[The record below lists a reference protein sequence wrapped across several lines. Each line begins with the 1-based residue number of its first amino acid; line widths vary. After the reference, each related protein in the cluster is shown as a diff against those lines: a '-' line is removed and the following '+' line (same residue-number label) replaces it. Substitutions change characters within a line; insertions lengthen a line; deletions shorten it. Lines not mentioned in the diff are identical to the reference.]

1 MFECYR
7 FACAVPTCRT
17 ADLAYNSD
25 RILELYDQA
34 ADNGASVVLFPALA
48 VPGNGCGDLFDVPSF
63 LSGVEQ
69 AVGKL
74 AAATSG
80 RSAVM
85 VVGTVWRDAGKC
97 VEAAAVI
104 SDGELIEVVTG
115 DDVVF
120 TNGKAG
126 FTVSVNR
133 EPFAP
138 ASPVSP
144 QAQVMLFPFAGS
156 DTFHTVSERRTDAA
170 ALSRTLKTHC
180 IFCGSGATGS
190 TASGVGAGQV
200 IFAFDGKV
208 TVENKP
214 FERKPQ
220 IVYCDI
226 DTDDADYLANRNMT
240 EYDGEFES
248 VEIKLTAA
256 PDLRYYPVSSHP
268 FIPQD
273 DAECAEY
280 ARSII
285 DISAAALANRME
297 LSHSRK
303 MVLGVSG
310 GLDSTMALITC
321 VRCCELLDIPASSI
335 VAVSMPGF
343 GTSDRT
349 KDNSLA
355 LAELSGAEIRCI
367 PISAAVTQH
376 FADIG
381 HDPSVTDVVYEN
393 SQARERTQ
401 ILMDIANGCSGLVIG
416 TGDLS
421 EIALGWCTYNG
432 DQMSMYAV
440 NAGIP
445 KTLMRRIIA
454 VHASGCPE
462 KLAAVLLDVCDT
474 PVSPELV
481 PGKQHTE
488 KIIGSYDLHD
498 FYIWHFIKYGASAE
512 KLFSL
517 ACKAFEKVYD
527 PGFCLEV
534 LEVFFRRFFT
544 SQFKRTAVPDS
555 PDVTGVTLA
564 PGAWNMPS
572 DVSAAFWMAEVEELK
587 KQVKNR

>member
-7 FACAVPTCRT
+7 FACAVPLCRT
-17 ADLAYNSD
+17 ADLAYNTSE
-25 RILELYDQA
+25 ILKLYNEA

-48 VPGNGCGDLFDVPSF
+48 VTGDGCGDLFDLPSF
-63 LSGVEQ
+63 LAGVEES
-69 AVGKL
+69 VEKL
-74 AAATSG
+74 ASSTAG
-80 RSAVM
+80 KSAVM
-85 VVGTVWRDAGKC
+85 VVGTVWRDAGKS

-104 SDGELIEVVTG
+104 SDGEILEVVTG

-120 TNGKAG
+120 TNGSAG
-126 FTVSVNR
+126 FGVSVGR

-138 ASPVSP
+138 ASAVSP
-144 QAQVMLFPFAGS
+144 LAQVMLYPYAGN
-156 DTFHTVSERRTDAA
+156 DTFHTVAERRTDAA
-170 ALSRTLKTHC
+170 ALSRTLNCHC
-180 IFCGSGATGS
+180 IFCGSGPTGS
-190 TASGVGAGQV
+190 TASGAGAGQV
-200 IFAFDGKV
+200 LFAFDGKV

-214 FERKPQ
+214 FVRKSQ
-220 IVYCDI
+220 VVYCDI
-226 DTDDADYLANRNMT
+226 DTERVDYLANRNMT
-240 EYDGEFES
+240 EYDGEFELS
-248 VEIKLTAA
+248 EIDLVPA

-268 FIPQD
+268 FIPQS
-273 DAECAEY
+273 DAECTAY
-280 ARSII
+280 TKSII
-285 DISAAALANRME
+285 EISACALANRMTC
-297 LSHSRK
+297 SHSKK

-310 GLDSTMALITC
+310 GLDSTMALLTC
-321 VRCCELLDIPASSI
+321 LRCCELLDIPASSI

-349 KDNSLA
+349 RDNSLA
-355 LAELSGAEIRCI
+355 LAELCGAEVRCI
-367 PISAAVTQH
+367 PITAAVSRH

-381 HDPSVTDVVYEN
+381 HDPANTDVVYEN

-401 ILMDIANGCSGLVIG
+401 ILMDIANGCGGLVIG

-445 KTLMRRIIA
+445 KTLMRRIITDYA
-454 VHASGCPE
+454 RECPE
-462 KLAAVLLDVCDT
+462 KLAGVLLDVCAT

-498 FYIWHFIKYGASAE
+498 FYIWHFVKYGDSPE
-512 KLFSL
+512 KLFAL
-517 ACKAFEKVYD
+517 ACKAFDGVYTPD
-527 PGFCLEV
+527 FCLEV

-564 PGAWNMPS
+564 PGVWNMPS
-572 DVSAAFWMAEVEELK
+572 DVSPAFWMAQVEELK
-587 KQVKNR
+587 NR

>member
-7 FACAVPTCRT
+7 FACAVPSCRT
-17 ADLAYNSD
+17 ADLAYNTSE
-25 RILELYDQA
+25 ISKLYNEA
-34 ADNGASVVLFPALA
+34 AESGASVVLFPALA
-48 VPGNGCGDLFDVPSF
+48 VTGDACGDLFDIPSF
-63 LSGVEQ
+63 AASVEEE
-69 AVGKL
+69 VEKL
-74 AAATSG
+74 AASTAGKSTI
-80 RSAVM
+80 M
-85 VVGTVWRDAGKC
+85 VVGTIWRDAGKC

-104 SDGELIEVVTG
+104 ADGEILEVVTG
-115 DDVVF
+115 SNVVF
-120 TNGKAG
+120 TNGTAG
-126 FTVSVNR
+126 FGVSVGR

-138 ASPVSP
+138 AEPVSP
-144 QAQVMLFPFAGS
+144 FAQVMLFPYAAN
-156 DTFHTVSERRTDAA
+156 DTFHTVAERKIDYA
-170 ALSRTLKTHC
+170 ALSRTLNCYC
-180 IFCGSGATGS
+180 IACGSGATGS

-200 IFAFDGKV
+200 LFAFDGKV

-214 FERKPQ
+214 FSRESQ

-226 DTDDADYLANRNMT
+226 DTSDVDYLANRNMT
-240 EYDGEFES
+240 DYDGEFEV
-248 VEIKLTAA
+248 VETDIVPA
-256 PDLRYYPVSSHP
+256 PDLRFYPVTSHP

-273 DAECAEY
+273 SAECAGY
-280 ARSII
+280 TASII
-285 DISAAALANRME
+285 EISASALANRMQC
-297 LSHSRK
+297 SRSGK

-321 VRCCELLDIPASSI
+321 VRCCELLNIPASSI

-355 LAELSGAEIRCI
+355 LAELCGAELRFI
-367 PISAAVTQH
+367 PISEAVKQH

-381 HDPSVTDVVYEN
+381 HDPANTDVVYEN

-401 ILMDIANGCSGLVIG
+401 ILMDIANGCGGLVIG

-445 KTLMRRIIA
+445 KTLMRRIITDYA
-454 VHASGCPE
+454 AKCP
-462 KLAAVLLDVCDT
+462 KALADVLLDVCAT

-498 FYIWHFIKYGASAE
+498 FYLWHFVKYGSSPE
-512 KLFSL
+512 KLL
-517 ACKAFEKVYD
+517 ALAAKAFEQVYTRE
-527 PGFCLEV
+527 FCLEV
-534 LEVFFRRFFT
+534 LEVFIRRFFT
-544 SQFKRTAVPDS
+544 SQFKRTASPDF
-555 PDVTGVTLA
+555 PDVTGVNLST
-564 PGAWNMPS
+564 GFWNMPS
-572 DVSAAFWMAEVEELK
+572 DVSPAFWMAQVEKLK
-587 KQVKNR
+587 NNK

>member
-7 FACAVPTCRT
+7 FACAVPLCRT
-17 ADLAYNSD
+17 ADPEYNCA
-25 RILELYDQA
+25 RILELYNEA

-48 VPGNGCGDLFDVPSF
+48 VTGDGCGDLFDVPQF

-69 AVGKL
+69 AVADLADATAGK
-74 AAATSG
+74 
-80 RSAVM
+80 SAIM
-85 VVGTVWRDAGKC
+85 VAGTVWRDAGKC

-104 SDGELIEVVTG
+104 ADGELIEVVTG

-126 FTVSVNR
+126 FGVSVNR
-133 EPFAP
+133 EPFSP

-144 QAQVMLFPFAGS
+144 PAQVMLYPYAGT
-156 DTFHTVSERRTDAA
+156 DTFHTTAERRIDAA
-170 ALSRTLKTHC
+170 ALSRTLNCHC

-200 IFAFDGKV
+200 LFAFDGKV
-208 TVENKP
+208 TTENKP

-226 DTDDADYLANRNMT
+226 DTDDVDYLANRNMT
-240 EYDGEFES
+240 EFDGEFEC
-248 VEIKLTAA
+248 VDIELTAS
-256 PDLRYYPVSSHP
+256 PDLKYYPVSAHP

-273 DAECAEY
+273 ETVCAEY

-285 DISAAALANRME
+285 EISAAALANRME
-297 LSHSRK
+297 LSHSKK

-321 VRCCELLDIPASSI
+321 IRCCELLGIPASSI

-349 KDNSLA
+349 RDNSLA
-355 LAELSGAEIRCI
+355 LAELSGAEVRCI

-376 FADIG
+376 FSDIG
-381 HDPSVTDVVYEN
+381 HDPANTDVVYEN

-401 ILMDIANGCSGLVIG
+401 ILMDIANGCGGLVIG

-462 KLAAVLLDVCDT
+462 KLAQVLLDVCDT

-517 ACKAFEKVYD
+517 ACKAFENVYT
-527 PGFCLEV
+527 PEFCLEV

-564 PGAWNMPS
+564 PVAWNMPS
-572 DVSAAFWMAEVEELK
+572 DVSASFWLAEVEKLK
-587 KQVKNR
+587 NK